1 MRELSKT
8 YTYPAIDRLMWAFV
22 AAGAGIVLLLLG
34 LGLPAFVPQQS
45 RSTARW
51 LEVLTGSATGQPTFN
66 IPLTQVI
73 FVILGIFA
81 LINAVLIYRIGSA
94 SVIIDDE
101 VIIYQ
106 RGDKTVR
113 VPWTKVIGVNKRL
126 TACAKAGVC
135 ELVTI
140 VTKIDSHVITFNS
153 KITGYDEIM
162 KAIQTHTKVKF

>member
-1 MRELSKT
+1 
-8 YTYPAIDRLMWAFV
+8 MWAFL

-34 LGLPAFVPQQS
+34 IGLPAFVPQES
-45 RSTARW
+45 ISTTRW

-66 IPLTQVI
+66 ILLTRAI

-81 LINAVLIYRIGSA
+81 LINALLIYRIGSV
-94 SVIIDDE
+94 SIKIDDD
-101 VIIYQ
+101 VITYQ
-106 RGDKTVR
+106 KGDKIIK
-113 VPWTKVIGVNKRL
+113 VPWTEVTDVKKRVTVGVR
-126 TACAKAGVC
+126 AGAN

-140 VTKIDSHVITFNS
+140 ATEKDSHVITFNS